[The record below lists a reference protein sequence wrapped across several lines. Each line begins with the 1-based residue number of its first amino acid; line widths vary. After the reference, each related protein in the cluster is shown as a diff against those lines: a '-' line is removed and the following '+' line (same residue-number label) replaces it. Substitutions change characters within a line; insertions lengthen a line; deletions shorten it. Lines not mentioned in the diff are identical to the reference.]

1 MAAAGETATRVRRA
15 RVDVTRRAILDAARR
30 LFAERGYARTPV
42 RVLAGEA
49 GVAVRT
55 VYLAFG
61 SKQGVLT
68 ALVDLIGEDAGELET
83 RERALGITDG
93 REIIRLVAHLYRN
106 LYERG
111 ADVIDMVRQGAA
123 VEEDLRVALRRGHGH
138 SRASVEATCARL
150 LELGQLR
157 HDLTVDGAS
166 GHALVLLSR
175 DGYEELVE
183 LRHWTHDEYESWL
196 SRTLQAALLE
206 PRKWAHVTST

>member
-1 MAAAGETATRVRRA
+1 MTGAGETATRIRRE

-30 LFAERGYARTPV
+30 LFAERGYAQTPV
-42 RVLAGEA
+42 RLLASEA

-68 ALVDLIGEDAGELET
+68 ALVDVIGEDAGELET
-83 RERALGITDG
+83 REQALDVVDG
-93 REIIRLVAHLYRN
+93 RELVALVARLYRN

-111 ADVIDMVRQGAA
+111 ADVIDMVQQGAA
-123 VEEDLRVALRRGHGH
+123 VEPQLRAALQRGHGR
-138 SRASVEATCARL
+138 SRASIEATCARIS
-150 LELGQLR
+150 ELGGLR
-157 HDLTVDGAS
+157 HDLTVDQAA

-183 LRHWTHDEYESWL
+183 LRHWSHDDYEAWL
-196 SRTLQAALLE
+196 ARALEAALLE
-206 PRKWAHVTST
+206 G